1 MATEQQRKVVRKIL
15 AKIDDVAPSTS
26 GTKGGALPIGVKA
39 GNPRVIDENI
49 APVIEENWGDIVEAA
64 GLKKRVKVTFDEKG
78 KMKFDDNQEVGL
90 GTEGKKGS
98 WTDWLTDEGR
108 SPDTQ
113 DQFEFKSLT
122 ELFKNKQVEFDPKQ
136 VAAAKKT
143 KKPTYVEVVPKD
155 KSKTVRVENK
165 ASDFP
170 REGVVSETVPSTAGG
185 YTIPSRTF
193 QEWVHSEPSV
203 PVLGNFLRT
212 MAGEG
217 WVANKGRTAKIVGG
231 ALSTGTLGMGTYLGG
246 SKALDDD
253 SATQQKAKEKV
264 EMEKIAAQRAMIANK
279 LLGSDFTDPTLYE
292 AITSGNADPNNGIYS
307 ELVANHAADQA
318 IQSGYKGDPMSIIM
332 ANKPDDFLRHWESAY
347 RRLSSE
353 KFHDNKV
360 PVYGKDNKPRYDE
373 KNRVVTTPLKKF
385 SPSAM
390 IADGK
395 PFVIPFPI
403 TNDTRPDKGAGKEF
417 GWMADDGN
425 RYLPVIIHQERK
437 AGEPSG
443 LTATGTPQTM
453 TDALKPED
461 PDKPKTMVAYINV
474 SQKGL
479 KRDQA
484 ITFTPP
490 QGLGGVATS
499 QKETK

>member
-1 MATEQQRKVVRKIL
+1 MATEQQKKVVRKIL
-15 AKIDDVAPSTS
+15 AKIDDVAPSSS

-49 APVIEENWGDIVEAA
+49 APVVEENWGDIVEAA
-64 GLKKRVKVTFDEKG
+64 GLNKRVKVTFDENG
-78 KMKFDDNQEVGL
+78 KMRFDDNQVVGL

-98 WTDWLTDEGR
+98 WLDWFSDEGS
-108 SPDTQ
+108 SPDTK

-155 KSKTVRVENK
+155 KGKTVRVENK
-165 ASDFP
+165 AADFP
-170 REGVVSETVPSTAGG
+170 REGVVSETIPSTAGG
-185 YTIPSRTF
+185 YTLPKAF

-203 PVLGNFLRT
+203 PVLGNFFRT
-212 MAGEG
+212 LAGEG
-217 WVANKGRTAKIVGG
+217 WAANSGTMGKIIKG
-231 ALSTGTLGMGTYLGG
+231 STSWGTLGGGGYLAGRAISG
-246 SKALDDD
+246 ED
-253 SATQQKAKEKV
+253 SATQQKNKEKA
-264 EMEKIAAQRAMIANK
+264 EAEKVAAQRAIIADK

-292 AITSGNADPNNGIYS
+292 AITAGNADPNKGIYS

-318 IQSGYKGDPMSIIM
+318 IQSGYKGDPLSIIT

-373 KNRVVTTPLKKF
+373 KGKVVTTPLKNF

-390 IADGK
+390 IAKGE

-403 TNDTRPDKGAGKEF
+403 TNDTRPDKGGGKEF

-425 RYLPVIIHQERK
+425 RYLPVIIHQGRK

-453 TDALKPED
+453 TNALKPED

-474 SQKGL
+474 SQRGL

-490 QGLGGVATS
+490 KGLGGVDAP
-499 QKETK
+499 QNETK

>member
-49 APVIEENWGDIVEAA
+49 APVVEENWDDIVEAA

-78 KMKFDDNQEVGL
+78 KMRFDDNQAVEI

-98 WTDWLTDEGR
+98 WLDWFSNEGR
-108 SPDTQ
+108 SPDIE
-113 DQFEFKSLT
+113 DQFELKSLT
-122 ELFKNKQVEFDPKQ
+122 ELFKNNQVEFDPKQ
-136 VAAAKKT
+136 VAAAKKA

-155 KSKTVRVENK
+155 KGKTVRVENK

-170 REGVVSETVPSTAGG
+170 REGVVSETIPSTAGG
-185 YTIPSRTF
+185 YTLPKPF

-217 WVANKGRTAKIVGG
+217 WVANRGTLGKVVGST
-231 ALSTGTLGMGTYLGG
+231 LSTGALGTATYLGG
-246 SKALDDD
+246 RAASGED
-253 SATQQKAKEKV
+253 SATQQKNKEKA
-264 EMEKIAAQRAMIANK
+264 EMDKIAARRAMIADK

-292 AITSGNADPNNGIYS
+292 AITSGNADPNKGIYS

-318 IQSGYKGDPMSIIM
+318 IQSGYKGDPLSIIT

-360 PVYGKDNKPRYDE
+360 PVYGKDRKPRYDE
-373 KNRVVTTPLKKF
+373 KNKVVTTPLKNF

-390 IADGK
+390 IAEGK

-403 TNDTRPDKGAGKEF
+403 TNDTRPDKGAGQEF

-425 RYLPVIIHQERK
+425 RYLPVIIHEGKK

-474 SQKGL
+474 SKRGL

-490 QGLGGVATS
+490 EGLGGVAAP
-499 QKETK
+499 QNETK